1 MMTLFN
7 PPPENRVLPQHAQH
21 DNESDEVGILDDVM
35 DEPESYSEIS
45 LAKTYGVWHD
55 FCF

>member
-1 MMTLFN
+1 MTLFN
-7 PPPENRVLPQHAQH
+7 PPPENRALPQHAQH
-21 DNESDEVGILDDVM
+21 DNELDEVGILDDVV

-45 LAKTYGVWHD
+45 LAKTYGEWHD